1 MTNTGS
7 TLLEVDGLR
16 TQFVTRRGIV
26 KAVDGVSFTVD
37 RGETLGLVGE
47 SGSGK
52 SVTCLSILRL
62 VPKPAGRIVAGRVL
76 LEGGDLMTKSK
87 AEMRQLRGG
96 RVAMILQDPLTS
108 LNPGLTVGSQ
118 VAEAI
123 RIHQGLRG
131 RDLRQTV
138 IDIMTRVGIPQAER
152 RLKAYPHQMSGGM
165 RQRVAG
171 AIALSCQPSLLI
183 ADEPTTSLDATVQ
196 AQYLRLLQELQEE
209 FEFGLI
215 FVTHDL
221 GIVARLC
228 DRVAVMYA
236 GRIIETGPTR
246 TIFDDAHHPYASAL
260 LASIPRL
267 EMRGQRLQA
276 IAGQPPI
283 LIDLAPGC
291 PFAPRCPQA
300 MDICR
305 QAYPATAA
313 IGEAHAV
320 SCWLHTD
327 QDEHGATLG
336 TPAAPGA
343 TPDR

>member
-1 MTNTGS
+1 MTAS
-7 TLLEVDGLR
+7 APLLEVDGLR
-16 TQFVTRRGIV
+16 TQFATRRGVV
-26 KAVDGVSFTVD
+26 KAVDGVGFILN

-62 VPKPAGRIVAGRVL
+62 VPRPAGRIVAGRIL
-76 LEGGDLMTKSK
+76 LEGEDLMDKSR
-87 AEMRQLRGG
+87 AEMRELRGS

-108 LNPGLTVGSQ
+108 LNPGFTVGRQ

-131 RDLRQTV
+131 RTLRERV
-138 IDIMTRVGIPQAER
+138 VDIMTRVGIPQAER

-196 AQYLRLLQELQEE
+196 AQYLRLLQQLQQE
-209 FEFGLI
+209 FDFGLI

-236 GRIIETGPTR
+236 GRIVETGPTR
-246 TIFDDAHHPYASAL
+246 TIFDDARHPYASAL
-260 LASIPRL
+260 LDSIPRL
-267 EMRGQRLQA
+267 EVRGQRLSA
-276 IAGQPPI
+276 IGGQPPI
-283 LIDLAPGC
+283 LIDLPNGC
-291 PFAPRCPQA
+291 PFAPRCPRA
-300 MDICR
+300 MDVCGE
-305 QAYPATAA
+305 AYPAAA
-313 IGEAHAV
+313 EVADAHAV

-327 QDEHGATLG
+327 RDEHGAG
-336 TPAAPGA
+336 HRKPV
-343 TPDR
+343 

>member
-1 MTNTGS
+1 MTA
-7 TLLEVDGLR
+7 TLLEVESLR
-16 TQFVTRRGIV
+16 TEFTTRRGIV
-26 KAVDGVSFTVD
+26 KAVDGVSFTLN

-62 VPKPAGRIVAGRVL
+62 VPKPAGRIVGGRIL
-76 LEGGDLMTKSK
+76 LEGEDLMAKSK
-87 AEMRQLRGG
+87 TEMRQLRGG
-96 RVAMILQDPLTS
+96 RIAMILQDPLTS
-108 LNPGLTVGSQ
+108 LNPGFSVGNQ

-123 RIHQGLRG
+123 KIHQGLRG
-131 RDLRQTV
+131 KALTDRV
-138 IDIMTRVGIPQAER
+138 VDIMTRVGIPQAER

-171 AIALSCQPSLLI
+171 AIALSCEPSLLI

-209 FEFGLI
+209 FDFGLI

-236 GRIIETGPTR
+236 GRIVEMGSTR
-246 TIFDDAHHPYASAL
+246 GIFNDAHHPYASAL
-260 LASIPRL
+260 LKSIPRL
-267 EMRGQRLQA
+267 EVRGQRLPA
-276 IAGQPPI
+276 IGGQPPI
-283 LIDLAPGC
+283 PINLPPGC
-291 PFAPRCPQA
+291 PFAPRCPEV
-300 MDICR
+300 MDVCR
-305 QAYPATAA
+305 ERYPASAA
-313 IGEAHAV
+313 VREDHAV

-327 QDEHGATLG
+327 RDEHGATS
-336 TPAAPGA
+336 AVSA
-343 TPDR
+343 

>member
-1 MTNTGS
+1 MTAAAP
-7 TLLEVDGLR
+7 LLEVDGLR
-16 TQFVTRRGIV
+16 TQFITRRGIV
-26 KAVDGVSFTVD
+26 KAVDGVGFTLN

-52 SVTCLSILRL
+52 SITCLSILRL
-62 VPKPAGRIVAGRVL
+62 VPKPAGRIVAGRIL
-76 LEGGDLMTKSK
+76 LEGEDLMGKSR
-87 AEMRQLRGG
+87 AEMRQLRGS

-108 LNPGLTVGSQ
+108 LNPGFTVGGQ

-131 RDLRQTV
+131 RALRERV
-138 IDIMTRVGIPQAER
+138 VNIMTRVGIPQADR

-209 FEFGLI
+209 FDFGLI

-236 GRIIETGPTR
+236 GRIVETGPTR
-246 TIFDDAHHPYASAL
+246 ALFDDAHHPYASAL
-260 LASIPRL
+260 LDSIPRL
-267 EMRGQRLQA
+267 EVRGQRLPA
-276 IAGQPPI
+276 IGGQPPI
-283 LIDLAPGC
+283 LIDLPAGC
-291 PFAPRCPQA
+291 PFAPRCPRA
-300 MDICR
+300 MDVCR
-305 QAYPATAA
+305 EAYPAAVEVADT
-313 IGEAHAV
+313 HSV

-327 QDEHGATLG
+327 RDEHGAAHNV
-336 TPAAPGA
+336 PV
-343 TPDR
+343 

>member
-1 MTNTGS
+1 MTAAAP
-7 TLLEVDGLR
+7 LLEVDGLR

-26 KAVDGVSFTVD
+26 KAVDGVGFTLN

-52 SVTCLSILRL
+52 SITCLSILRL
-62 VPKPAGRIVAGRVL
+62 VPKPAGRIVAGRIL
-76 LEGGDLMTKSK
+76 LEGEDLMGKSR
-87 AEMRQLRGG
+87 AEMRQLRGS

-108 LNPGLTVGSQ
+108 LNPGFTVGSQ

-131 RDLRQTV
+131 RALRERV
-138 IDIMTRVGIPQAER
+138 VDIMTRVGIPQADR

-209 FEFGLI
+209 FDFGLI

-236 GRIIETGPTR
+236 GRIVETGPTR
-246 TIFDDAHHPYASAL
+246 ALFDDAHHPYASAL
-260 LASIPRL
+260 LDSIPRL
-267 EMRGQRLQA
+267 EVRGQLLSA

-283 LIDLAPGC
+283 LIDLPAGC
-291 PFAPRCPQA
+291 PFAPRCPRA
-300 MDICR
+300 MDVCR
-305 QAYPATAA
+305 EAYPAAVA
-313 IGEAHAV
+313 VADAHSV

-327 QDEHGATLG
+327 RDEHGAAHNV
-336 TPAAPGA
+336 PV
-343 TPDR
+343 

>member
-1 MTNTGS
+1 MTAAVP
-7 TLLEVDGLR
+7 LLEVDGLR
-16 TQFVTRRGIV
+16 TQFATRRGIV
-26 KAVDGVSFTVD
+26 KAVDGVSFTLN

-52 SVTCLSILRL
+52 SITCLSILRL
-62 VPKPAGRIVAGRVL
+62 VPKPAGRIVSGRIL
-76 LEGGDLMTKSK
+76 LDGEDLMEKSE
-87 AEMRQLRGG
+87 AEMRRLRGG
-96 RVAMILQDPLTS
+96 RAAMILQDPLTS
-108 LNPGLTVGSQ
+108 LNPGFTIGSQ

-131 RDLRQTV
+131 RALRERV

-196 AQYLRLLQELQEE
+196 AQYLRLLRELQEE
-209 FEFGLI
+209 FAFGLI

-236 GRIIETGPTR
+236 GRIVETGPTR
-246 TIFDDAHHPYASAL
+246 DIFDDAHHPYASAL
-260 LASIPRL
+260 LESIPRL
-267 EMRGQRLQA
+267 EARGQRLPA
-276 IAGQPPI
+276 IGGQPPV
-283 LIDLAPGC
+283 LVDLPAGC
-291 PFAPRCPQA
+291 PFAPRCPRA
-300 MDICR
+300 MDECR
-305 QAYPATAA
+305 EAYPADVEVNDT
-313 IGEAHAV
+313 HSV
-320 SCWLHTD
+320 SCWLHRD
-327 QDEHGATLG
+327 RDGRGAARAG
-336 TPAAPGA
+336 PA
-343 TPDR
+343 

>member
-1 MTNTGS
+1 MTGAAP
-7 TLLEVDGLR
+7 LLEVDGLR

-26 KAVDGVSFTVD
+26 KAVDGVSFTLN

-62 VPKPAGRIVAGRVL
+62 VAKPAGRVVSGRIL
-76 LEGGDLMTKSK
+76 LDGEDLMKKSE
-87 AEMRQLRGG
+87 AEMRRLRGG
-96 RVAMILQDPLTS
+96 RAAMILQDPLTS
-108 LNPGLTVGSQ
+108 LNPGFTVGSQ

-123 RIHQGLRG
+123 RIHQRLRG
-131 RDLRQTV
+131 RALRERV

-196 AQYLRLLQELQEE
+196 AQYLRLLRELQEE
-209 FEFGLI
+209 FAFGLI

-236 GRIIETGPTR
+236 GRIVETGPTR
-246 TIFDDAHHPYASAL
+246 DIFDDAHHPYASAL
-260 LASIPRL
+260 LDSIPRL
-267 EMRGQRLQA
+267 EVRGQRLPA
-276 IAGQPPI
+276 IGGQPPV
-283 LIDLAPGC
+283 LVDLPSGC
-291 PFAPRCPQA
+291 PFAPRCAHA
-300 MDICR
+300 MDACR
-305 QAYPATAA
+305 ETYPAAVEV
-313 IGEAHAV
+313 GDAHSV
-320 SCWLHTD
+320 SCWLHTNR
-327 QDEHGATLG
+327 DEH
-336 TPAAPGA
+336 AAARNLPV
-343 TPDR
+343 

>member
-1 MTNTGS
+1 MTAAAP
-7 TLLEVDGLR
+7 LLEVDGLR

-26 KAVDGVSFTVD
+26 KAVDGVGFTLN

-52 SVTCLSILRL
+52 SITCLSILRL
-62 VPKPAGRIVAGRVL
+62 VPKPAGRIVAGRIL
-76 LEGGDLMTKSK
+76 LEGEDLMGKSR
-87 AEMRQLRGG
+87 AEMRQLRGS

-108 LNPGLTVGSQ
+108 LNPGFTVGGQ

-131 RDLRQTV
+131 RALRERV
-138 IDIMTRVGIPQAER
+138 VDIMTRVGIPQADR

-209 FEFGLI
+209 FDFGLI

-246 TIFDDAHHPYASAL
+246 ALFDDARHPYASAL
-260 LASIPRL
+260 LDSIPRL
-267 EMRGQRLQA
+267 EVRGQRLPA

-283 LIDLAPGC
+283 LIDLPAGC
-291 PFAPRCPQA
+291 PFAPRCPRA
-300 MDICR
+300 MDVCR
-305 QAYPATAA
+305 EAYPAAVEVA
-313 IGEAHAV
+313 GSHSV

-327 QDEHGATLG
+327 RDEHGAAHNV
-336 TPAAPGA
+336 PV
-343 TPDR
+343 

>member
-1 MTNTGS
+1 MTAAP
-7 TLLEVDGLR
+7 LLEIDDLR

-26 KAVDGVSFTVD
+26 KAVDGVSLTLH
-37 RGETLGLVGE
+37 RGETLGIVGE

-62 VPKPAGRIVAGRVL
+62 VPKPAGRIVSGRIL
-76 LEGGDLMTKSK
+76 LDGEDLMERSE

-96 RVAMILQDPLTS
+96 RAAMILQDPLTS
-108 LNPGLTVGSQ
+108 LNPGFTVGSQ

-131 RDLRQTV
+131 RALRERV
-138 IDIMTRVGIPQAER
+138 VDIMTRVGIPQAER

-196 AQYLRLLQELQEE
+196 AQYLRLLQELQDA
-209 FEFGLI
+209 FDFGLI

-236 GRIIETGPTR
+236 GRIVETGPTR
-246 TIFDDAHHPYASAL
+246 AIFDGARHPYASAL
-260 LASIPRL
+260 LDSIPRL
-267 EMRGQRLQA
+267 EARGQRLPA
-276 IAGQPPI
+276 IEGQPPV
-283 LIDLAPGC
+283 LVDLPAGC
-291 PFAPRCPQA
+291 PFASRCSHA
-300 MDICR
+300 MDTCR
-305 QAYPATAA
+305 EAYPAEVQVGHT
-313 IGEAHAV
+313 HSV

-327 QDEHGATLG
+327 RDEHGAVHSI
-336 TPAAPGA
+336 PV
-343 TPDR
+343 

>member
-1 MTNTGS
+1 MTAAVP
-7 TLLEVDGLR
+7 LLEVDGLR
-16 TQFVTRRGIV
+16 TQFATRRGIV
-26 KAVDGVSFTVD
+26 KAVDGVSFTLN

-52 SVTCLSILRL
+52 SITCLSILRL
-62 VPKPAGRIVAGRVL
+62 VPRPAGRIVSGRIL
-76 LEGGDLMTKSK
+76 LDGEDLMEKSE
-87 AEMRQLRGG
+87 AEMRRLRGG
-96 RVAMILQDPLTS
+96 RAAMILQDPLTS
-108 LNPGLTVGSQ
+108 LNPGFTVGSQ

-131 RDLRQTV
+131 RVLRERV
-138 IDIMTRVGIPQAER
+138 IDIMARVGIPQAER

-196 AQYLRLLQELQEE
+196 AQYLRLLRELQEE
-209 FEFGLI
+209 FAFGLI

-246 TIFDDAHHPYASAL
+246 DIFDDARHPYASAL
-260 LASIPRL
+260 LESIPRL
-267 EMRGQRLQA
+267 EARGQRLQA
-276 IAGQPPI
+276 IGGQPPV
-283 LIDLAPGC
+283 LVDLPAGC
-291 PFAPRCPQA
+291 PFTPRCPRA
-300 MDICR
+300 MDECR
-305 QAYPATAA
+305 QAYPAAVEVNDT
-313 IGEAHAV
+313 HSV
-320 SCWLHTD
+320 SCWLHRD
-327 QDEHGATLG
+327 RDERGAARAG
-336 TPAAPGA
+336 PV
-343 TPDR
+343 

>member
-1 MTNTGS
+1 MTAAVP
-7 TLLEVDGLR
+7 LLQVGGLR
-16 TQFVTRRGIV
+16 TQFATRRGIV
-26 KAVDGVSFTVD
+26 KAVDGVSFTLN

-52 SVTCLSILRL
+52 SITCLSILRL
-62 VPKPAGRIVAGRVL
+62 VPKPAGRIVSGRILLDGEDL
-76 LEGGDLMTKSK
+76 LEKSE
-87 AEMRQLRGG
+87 AEMRRLRGG
-96 RVAMILQDPLTS
+96 RAAMILQDPLTS
-108 LNPGLTVGSQ
+108 LNPGFTVGSQ

-131 RDLRQTV
+131 RALRERV

-196 AQYLRLLQELQEE
+196 AQYLRLLRELQEE
-209 FEFGLI
+209 FAFGLI

-236 GRIIETGPTR
+236 GRIVETGPTR
-246 TIFDDAHHPYASAL
+246 DIFDDAHHPYASAL
-260 LASIPRL
+260 LESIPRL
-267 EMRGQRLQA
+267 EARGQRLPA
-276 IAGQPPI
+276 IGGQPPV
-283 LIDLAPGC
+283 LVDLPAGC
-291 PFAPRCPQA
+291 PFAPRCPRA
-300 MDICR
+300 MDECR
-305 QAYPATAA
+305 QAYPAEVEVNDT
-313 IGEAHAV
+313 HSV
-320 SCWLHTD
+320 SCWLHRERD
-327 QDEHGATLG
+327 KRGAARAD
-336 TPAAPGA
+336 PA
-343 TPDR
+343 

>member
-76 LEGGDLMTKSK
+76 LEGEDLMTKSK

-196 AQYLRLLQELQEE
+196 AQYLRLLQEL
-209 FEFGLI
+209 
-215 FVTHDL
+215 
-221 GIVARLC
+221 
-228 DRVAVMYA
+228 
-236 GRIIETGPTR
+236 
-246 TIFDDAHHPYASAL
+246 
-260 LASIPRL
+260 
-267 EMRGQRLQA
+267 
-276 IAGQPPI
+276 
-283 LIDLAPGC
+283 
-291 PFAPRCPQA
+291 
-300 MDICR
+300 
-305 QAYPATAA
+305 
-313 IGEAHAV
+313 
-320 SCWLHTD
+320 
-327 QDEHGATLG
+327 HGKSSNSG
-336 TPAAPGA
+336 
-343 TPDR
+343 